1 MLYVFHFCL
10 IAANAWE
17 GAHPSTTKSMA
28 LDPSTM
34 ALTWAALE
42 ASRAATGVVF
52 DDSVAAVVASVALA
66 TAMACEETIIGWLAE
81 MVAASERRII
91 AEGGYVEGFKFDR
104 RVIDQAN
111 RIVVLVSTIFGSVAA
126 SALMDCPVERVSL
139 PIRKRIGRLAFKRRI

>member
-1 MLYVFHFCL
+1 
-10 IAANAWE
+10 
-17 GAHPSTTKSMA
+17 
-28 LDPSTM
+28 M
-34 ALTWAALE
+34 ALTWAAIE
-42 ASRAATGVVF
+42 SSRAAAGVVF

-66 TAMACEETIIGWLAE
+66 TAMACEETIIDWLAQ
-81 MVAASERRII
+81 MVAASEQRIL

-126 SALMDCPVERVSL
+126 SALMDCPFERVSL